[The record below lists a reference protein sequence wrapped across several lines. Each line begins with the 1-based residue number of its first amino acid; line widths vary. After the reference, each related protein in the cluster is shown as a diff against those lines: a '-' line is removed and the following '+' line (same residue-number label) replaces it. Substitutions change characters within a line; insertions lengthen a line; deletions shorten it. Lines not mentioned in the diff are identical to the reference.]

1 SDTAGQTAVLRSGEM
16 LLGEGFQVNVTVL
29 PTGEDPDTFI
39 RTSGR
44 ASYEEKLR
52 TSKKYL
58 ELLLDRGE
66 AEHDINRDEGRRAF
80 LNQMLTVAARIPDTA
95 QRDQFA
101 DRLAHRARVMQEV
114 VRTEIRKAA
123 VERRPTL
130 GERALPSQGQLR
142 TAEKGL
148 IWALMRE
155 PESAQSALAKLDA
168 DDIDG
173 LASAPILKVARTL
186 DEWPSNDLPKTLRE
200 RLDKGETA
208 IVEAV
213 AAEPTAPAPAA
224 ECGQALKRLRYERE
238 RAAVRE
244 EIDRL
249 QELGDKDSIARID
262 MLLRQTSELVQRL
275 EALNA

>member
-1 SDTAGQTAVLRSGEM
+1 
-16 LLGEGFQVNVTVL
+16 
-29 PTGEDPDTFI
+29 
-39 RTSGR
+39 
-44 ASYEEKLR
+44 
-52 TSKKYL
+52 
-58 ELLLDRGE
+58 
-66 AEHDINRDEGRRAF
+66 
-80 LNQMLTVAARIPDTA
+80 MLTVAARIPDTA

-130 GERALPSQGQLR
+130 GERELPGQGQLR

-148 IWALMRE
+148 IWALIHE
-155 PESAQSALAKLDA
+155 PESAQSVLLELDA
-168 DDIDG
+168 DDINK
-173 LASAPILKVARTL
+173 LASAPILNVARAL
-186 DEWPSNDLPKTLRE
+186 LEWPSNDLPKTLRE

-213 AAEPTAPAPAA
+213 AAEPKPAPAA

-262 MLLRQTSELVQRL
+262 TLLRQTRELVQRL